1 MALHQQDTSHKPTSS
16 LILRRL
22 SLVSALLLVSSIP
35 AMAAPLG
42 LAPGPSGP
50 VSGWELIADQDYQ
63 LGFAATKNCPNP
75 DKYPDCPSQP
85 TKRVVNPLFPA
96 LAPETPAWTIAEWG
110 SKSTIVGLGKVE
122 GENAAWRDPNKSVV
136 IKPGGGLELAVN
148 GLNEYDG
155 VYPANW
161 DERKW
166 VHLLVS
172 QTIAAPGAHSR
183 PSGSLADM
191 SKLVFSVDAH
201 LIYEAINKKA
211 GYDRARHA
219 SQVPMSITIQN
230 LTRDHPGFGQY
241 IWLQIP
247 IYEDREEFPG
257 DGDAAVDQG
266 TGSLMY
272 SVPYRLLAS
281 QSLHKGQWVHLE
293 KDILDHAKAGI
304 KKAFELGMLKSG
316 NFADYHVG
324 GFNVGFELPGMNTT
338 TLELKKMSIK
348 VSTSNLYPATG
359 IHTDMN
365 SKSVAINGNPV
376 PAAPTEAPAKPANP
390 APPLLEPT
398 SPQPTGFFRLNGTD
412 TVYYSNGAD
421 AFCFYPSAEA
431 FFRAG
436 GARDFSNVTNRQ
448 GALPDMRN
456 D

>member
-1 MALHQQDTSHKPTSS
+1 MTKHLS
-16 LILRRL
+16 LILL
-22 SLVSALLLVSSIP
+22 KLVSAACLLVSNHGH
-35 AMAAPLG
+35 AAPF
-42 LAPGPSGP
+42 AMPPGPSGP
-50 VSGWELIADQDYQ
+50 VKDWELIADQNYD
-63 LGFAATKNCPNP
+63 LGFTVFKNCPNP
-75 DKYPDCPSQP
+75 DKYPECPNSP
-85 TKRVVNPLFPA
+85 SHREVNPLYPA
-96 LAPETPAWTIAEWG
+96 RAEEVPPWIMAEWG
-110 SKSTIVGLGKVE
+110 SKSTIVGIGKVE
-122 GENAAWRDPNKSVV
+122 GANAAWRDPNKAVV
-136 IKPGGGLELAVN
+136 VKPGGVLELAVN

-155 VYPANW
+155 KYPANW

-166 VHLLVS
+166 VHLLVM
-172 QTIAAPGAHSR
+172 QNIAAPGRYAR

-201 LIYEAINKKA
+201 LIYNALNKKA

-241 IWLQIP
+241 IWLQVP

-281 QSLHKGQWVHLE
+281 ESLHKGKWVHLE
-293 KDILDHAKAGI
+293 KDILEHAKAGV
-304 KKAFELGMLKSG
+304 KKAYDLGMLKSG
-316 NFADYHVG
+316 NLADYHVG

-338 TLELKKMSIK
+338 TLELKKLSMK
-348 VSTSNLYPATG
+348 VSTSNLYPASG
-359 IHTDMN
+359 LYTDMN
-365 SKSVAINGNPV
+365 SVKGAAIPANSVSVPEATPANTSNNP
-376 PAAPTEAPAKPANP
+376 PAAAPSGP
-390 APPLLEPT
+390 
-398 SPQPTGFFRLNGTD
+398 PQPTGFFRLNGTD